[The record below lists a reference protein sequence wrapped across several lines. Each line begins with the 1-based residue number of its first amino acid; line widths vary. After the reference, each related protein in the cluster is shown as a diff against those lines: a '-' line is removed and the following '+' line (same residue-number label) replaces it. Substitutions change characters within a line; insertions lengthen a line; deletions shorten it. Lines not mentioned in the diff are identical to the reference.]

1 MGEQNTQKK
10 AVDFRSMFVYS
21 EGSSAGS
28 GAGQTAASNKS
39 SLSGETPK
47 RPATLW
53 TVTYRMGPSFR
64 GPWWT

>member
-39 SLSGETPK
+39 SLSGEIPE
-47 RPATLW
+47 RPATLQS
-53 TVTYRMGPSFR
+53 VAYRMGDSYR
-64 GPWWT
+64 GLWWT